1 MKKKAVIWFSIFDWW
16 TSSHGHSDFQL
27 AKKLAEDR
35 PVLFVNSIG
44 MRVPVPGKTQR
55 SGRKIL
61 RKLGS
66 IARGLKRP
74 DPALPNLAVMTL
86 VTPPVPVGRLTPVL
100 LLIAYVQI
108 KLVSFFLGWRLKESI
123 VTVPTA
129 EKLARKIVGSRVV
142 YYRSDRH
149 SAFNEAHPSV
159 ASSEKKLLE
168 NAPIVAY
175 SSTDLMKA
183 ESDLVGDRGRMLEHA
198 VDPSLFNPERIPD
211 KKILTY
217 PNPRIGF
224 FGSLRGHSLDLEL
237 ISEVAKAMP
246 DASILIMGDRSDRA
260 DVLDGIS
267 NIHFLPQRPHD
278 MMPTAWAALDVALM
292 PYKDTDWMLGVEPIK
307 LREVLAIGVPM
318 ASINVLSSN
327 LYPNAIFTARVRS
340 EFIPTVQ
347 KAIRSG
353 KHEGGRFKSWSEQSV
368 LLSKWLDGPLYSA
381 DV

>member
-55 SGRKIL
+55 SGRRIF

-74 DPALPNLAVMTL
+74 DPTLPNLAVMTL
-86 VTPPVPVGRLTPVL
+86 ITPPVPVGRLTPL
-100 LLIAYVQI
+100 LLALAYIQI
-108 KLVSFFLGWRLKESI
+108 KLVSLFLGWRLKESV

-129 EKLARKIVGSRVV
+129 EKLAGKLVGSRVV

-149 SAFNEAHPSV
+149 SAFIEAHPSV
-159 ASSEKKLLE
+159 ARSEKRLLE

-175 SSTDLMKA
+175 SSKDLMNA
-183 ESDLVGDRGRMLEHA
+183 ESAQVGDRGHMLEHA
-198 VDPSLFNPERIPD
+198 VDPSLFNTERTPD
-211 KKILTY
+211 QEIMIY

-224 FGSLRGHSLDLEL
+224 FGSLRGHNLDLKL

-260 DVLDGIS
+260 DVLDGID
-267 NIHFLPQRPHD
+267 NIHFLPQRQHD
-278 MMPTAWAALDVALM
+278 MMPTAWATLDVALM
-292 PYKDTDWMLGVEPIK
+292 PYRDTDWMLGVEPIK
-307 LREVLAIGVPM
+307 LREVLAVGVPI
-318 ASINVLSSN
+318 ASINVPSSN
-327 LYPNAIFTARVRS
+327 LYPNAIFTANIRS
-340 EFIPTVQ
+340 EFIETVQ
-347 KAIRSG
+347 EAIQSG
-353 KHEGGRFKSWSEQSV
+353 KHEGWTFKSWSEQSAV
-368 LLSKWLDGPLYSA
+368 LSEWLDGPLNTTEI
-381 DV
+381 